1 MAAFSS
7 VILQLGPCII
17 FLLLT
22 RGDSTDVFDQITVP
36 TINKTVTQ
44 GETVVFHCND
54 TNVKEA
60 DKGWRKE
67 NITLFNYSP
76 VVNKSVTNYTSR
88 RMHAD
93 PLKLQISNVQPSDAG
108 SYTCFTL
115 KTQWILSI
123 KEQDTANNPEK
134 PQMFLYIILSV
145 TGAVAVCLIIICIV
159 QIHRKR
165 KKCYEETG
173 DEQQSQRRRVDH
185 VQNRQYF
192 ERFNSLYGQV
202 Q

>member
-1 MAAFSS
+1 MGLIFTAGLQIKILHWAF
-7 VILQLGPCII
+7 ILFLQLCA
-17 FLLLT
+17 
-22 RGDSTDVFDQITVP
+22 DSTDVFDKNTIP
-36 TINKTVTQ
+36 TINKTVTL

-54 TNVKEA
+54 TEVKEA
-60 DKGWRKE
+60 DKGWRKK

-88 RMHAD
+88 RMLAD

-115 KTQWILSI
+115 KTEWILSI

-165 KKCYEETG
+165 TRTQAPDASETKAEYETKVEYETKASSRIEVG
-173 DEQQSQRRRVDH
+173 ME
-185 VQNRQYF
+185 
-192 ERFNSLYGQV
+192 
-202 Q
+202 